1 MQTCYQIWEL
11 KPVKEKRLL
20 GSKQSR
26 KAGCSMFGGQMDKLD
41 DVGSFCLSVGCTAAG
56 SEAGTGFGVCWC
68 SQFCSEG

>member
-1 MQTCYQIWEL
+1 MQTRYQIWEL

-20 GSKQSR
+20 GSKQGR
-26 KAGCSMFGGQMDKLD
+26 KAGCRMFGGQMDKLD
-41 DVGSFCLSVGCTAAG
+41 DVGSCCVSVGCTAG